1 MHKAQRGEYHDILS
15 DWWYDML
22 MLFHAN
28 SCHHSSY
35 DYDCTAMAMIATTV
49 VLSGPGTSIQASIMM
64 STMIAIIVSV
74 IISPTVFL
82 AHLTNHKYQRFY
94 HPVPPPT

>member
-1 MHKAQRGEYHDILS
+1 MHKAQRGEYHDIGILS
-15 DWWYDML
+15 DWWYVIPCK
-22 MLFHAN
+22 
-28 SCHHSSY
+28 CHHNSY

-74 IISPTVFL
+74 S
-82 AHLTNHKYQRFY
+82 Y
-94 HPVPPPT
+94 HCW

>member
-1 MHKAQRGEYHDILS
+1 MILVF
-15 DWWYDML
+15 L
-22 MLFHAN
+22 VIGGMLFHAN
-28 SCHHSSY
+28 SCHHNSY
-35 DYDCTAMAMIATTV
+35 DYDCAAMAMIATTV

>member
-1 MHKAQRGEYHDILS
+1 MILVF
-15 DWWYDML
+15 L
-22 MLFHAN
+22 VIGGMLFHAN
-28 SCHHSSY
+28 SCHHNSY
-35 DYDCTAMAMIATTV
+35 DYDCAAMAMIATTV

-82 AHLTNHKYQRFY
+82 AHLTTTNTNDFITQYQPLRRNS
-94 HPVPPPT
+94 